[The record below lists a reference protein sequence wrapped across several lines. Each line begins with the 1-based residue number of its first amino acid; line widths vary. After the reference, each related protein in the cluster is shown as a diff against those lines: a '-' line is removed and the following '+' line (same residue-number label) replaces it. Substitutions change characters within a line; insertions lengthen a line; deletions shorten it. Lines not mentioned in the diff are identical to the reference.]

1 MIFVRLVIQVVVW
14 LAMTGA
20 LLLFPAGTLDWPAA
34 WVFLG
39 ELGIAAVGT
48 GLWLARNDLALLK
61 ERMSAPV
68 QKEQKS
74 WDQLLMGLVILLW
87 TGWYVLMGFDIR
99 LNGTSQFPVWVQI
112 VGALA
117 LPLSV
122 LTVVL
127 TFRENSYA
135 APVVK
140 LQKERGQS
148 VIATGPYRLVRHPI
162 YTGALL
168 FFFTTPL
175 LLGSWW
181 GLALAPVIIAVLAI
195 RAVMEE
201 RTLTAELPGY
211 GEYATKVRYRLV
223 PLLW

>member
-1 MIFVRLVIQVVVW
+1 MIIVRLVIQVVVW

-20 LLLFPAGTLDWPAA
+20 LLLFPAGTVDWPAA
-34 WVFLG
+34 WVFLA

-48 GLWLARNDLALLK
+48 GLWLARSDLALLK
-61 ERMSAPV
+61 ERMASPV

-74 WDQLLMGLVILLW
+74 WDRLLMGLVMLLW

-99 LNGTSQFPVWVQI
+99 IHGTGQFPVWVQI

-117 LPLSV
+117 LPVSV
-122 LTVVL
+122 LTVAL

-148 VIATGPYRLVRHPI
+148 VIDTGPYRVVRHPI
-162 YTGALL
+162 YTGALV

-181 GLALAPVIIAVLAI
+181 GLALAPVIIAVLAV

-211 GEYATKVRYRLV
+211 QEYATNVRYRLV